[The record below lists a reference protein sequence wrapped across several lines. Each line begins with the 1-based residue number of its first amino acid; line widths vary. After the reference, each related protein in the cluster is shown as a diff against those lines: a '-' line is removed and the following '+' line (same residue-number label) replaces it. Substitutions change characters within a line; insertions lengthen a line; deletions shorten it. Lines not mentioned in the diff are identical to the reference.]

1 MNFKKFISG
10 VSALTIAASA
20 FAAMAVTANA
30 ATPTLTS
37 TTAVNG
43 YKTKAYYNFT
53 KNTPEVLPTEG
64 DMRYREDY
72 GLHNF
77 ANGTR
82 SATATIPVENGD
94 ILVVELYSANT
105 TKWNDAIS
113 ISCGSLNDSLT
124 ATFDESLNY
133 RVFNITSDADSIT
146 FKNGNYNSIR
156 AALVMEVD
164 NTVKFNVNVKSSVG
178 DVTFASGEVAS
189 GESLDYSF
197 PKYLTDENNNVIAV
211 SDATSFKASVTPVA
225 DGTITVPYTA
235 YTGTAVA
242 VEPVSTMSVSTD
254 GKYSNANLFRALST
268 QTLTA
273 PADGVYTATL
283 VIVSNNVGE
292 GKDRTV
298 TIKNG
303 DNAID
308 TITFNWNTVS
318 KSIADCTFTSENIEL
333 NEGDVISFVPGDTQV
348 AIDYI
353 LLEKTADLPSAQPDK
368 KGFSFTEKIDDV
380 KAKHLY
386 VTATINGDKKMSD
399 RGTVESLLPTNFTD
413 ATANLTV
420 FLSNIPADY
429 ENVGVVID

>member
-20 FAAMAVTANA
+20 FAAVTITASA
-30 ATPTLTS
+30 AGYTRTLTDS
-37 TTAVNG
+37 FALKG
-43 YKTKAYYNFT
+43 YVANTFYNFQT
-53 KNTPEVLPTEG
+53 NTPEVLPTEG
-64 DMRYREDY
+64 DLRYRDGNVW

-77 ANGTR
+77 GSGGR
-82 SATATIPVENGD
+82 SATAAIHVDKGD
-94 ILVVELYSANT
+94 ILVIQEYDADYVT
-105 TKWNDAIS
+105 TINRGAENS
-113 ISCGSLNDSLT
+113 TLT
-124 ATFDESLNY
+124 SSTGY
-133 RVFNITSDADSIT
+133 RVFDITADADDVT
-146 FKNGNYNSIR
+146 FTVPRYGGIV

-211 SDATSFKASVTPVA
+211 SDATSFKASVKPVA

-242 VEPVSTMSVSTD
+242 VEPVGTASMSTD
-254 GKYSNANLFRALST
+254 GKYSNANLFRVLST

-303 DNAID
+303 DNTID

-318 KSIADCTFTSENIEL
+318 K
-333 NEGDVISFVPGDTQV
+333 
-348 AIDYI
+348 
-353 LLEKTADLPSAQPDK
+353 
-368 KGFSFTEKIDDV
+368 
-380 KAKHLY
+380 
-386 VTATINGDKKMSD
+386 
-399 RGTVESLLPTNFTD
+399 
-413 ATANLTV
+413 
-420 FLSNIPADY
+420 
-429 ENVGVVID
+429 